1 MKISAIKFYPNSK
14 AFTTG
19 IKEKIC
25 LDCSIKKL
33 ENPFICGM
41 CTTVRSIRP
50 SDYIKNKLNFF
61 SVFNIKDQY
70 IIDKS
75 NLEKQYKDLQKI
87 VHPDKYAHES
97 DDILKEAQEC
107 SSFVSNAYQTLKDD
121 YYRAN
126 YLLKLKGMKGIEEGE
141 KSERNQEFLEELME
155 VQEKI
160 EESEGKEQL
169 FILRDEVLE
178 KINCSKLELEINFR
192 NGDLDKVTQILRSI
206 KFHLTL
212 LEQINSKI

>member
-1 MKISAIKFYPNSK
+1 
-14 AFTTG
+14 
-19 IKEKIC
+19 
-25 LDCSIKKL
+25 
-33 ENPFICGM
+33 
-41 CTTVRSIRP
+41 
-50 SDYIKNKLNFF
+50 
-61 SVFNIKDQY
+61 
-70 IIDKS
+70 
-75 NLEKQYKDLQKI
+75 
-87 VHPDKYAHES
+87 
-97 DDILKEAQEC
+97 
-107 SSFVSNAYQTLKDD
+107 
-121 YYRAN
+121 
-126 YLLKLKGMKGIEEGE
+126 MKGIEEGE